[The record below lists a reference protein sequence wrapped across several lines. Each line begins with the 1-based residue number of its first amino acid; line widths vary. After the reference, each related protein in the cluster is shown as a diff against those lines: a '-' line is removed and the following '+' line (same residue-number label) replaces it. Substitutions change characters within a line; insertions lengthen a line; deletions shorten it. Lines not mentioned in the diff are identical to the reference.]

1 MITRGL
7 LDQLLKSG
15 SDLLQGQAGMKS
27 SSQPSGRT
35 DSPLAGL
42 LSGVGGG
49 ALGGSAIGLLMGNK
63 KARKVGKKVATYG
76 GLAALGVI
84 AYKAYGSWQQR
95 TGNNTVSEP
104 QTIDRLPPPQ
114 VEEHSQAILRAV
126 IGAAKA
132 DGHVDDR
139 ERELIEGEINK
150 LTEDRE
156 LQSWFDQELRRPL
169 DPAEIARAAS
179 TPEMAAE
186 MYLASLL
193 MVDEENYM
201 ERAYLDEL
209 ARQLKLDPELKTELE
224 RQAEQSVA

>member
-15 SDLLQGQAGMKS
+15 SDLLQGQAGAKS
-27 SSQPSGRT
+27 STQSAGRS
-35 DSPLAGL
+35 DSPLGGL

-95 TGNNTVSEP
+95 TGNSTAGEP
-104 QTIDRLPPPQ
+104 RTIDRLPPPQ

-156 LQSWFDQELRRPL
+156 LQNWFDQELRRPL
-169 DPAEIARAAS
+169 DPAEIAKAAG

-209 ARQLKLDPELKTELE
+209 ARQLKLDPELKAELE
-224 RQAEQSVA
+224 RQAEQSGA

>member
-1 MITRGL
+1 MITKSL

-15 SDLLQGQAGMKS
+15 SDLLQGQTGPAS
-27 SSQPSGRT
+27 SRQTTGRS
-35 DSPLAGL
+35 DSPLGGL

-49 ALGGSAIGLLMGNK
+49 ALGGTAIGLLMGNK
-63 KARKVGKKVATYG
+63 KGRKVGKKVVTYG

-84 AYKAYGSWQQR
+84 AYKAYGNWQQR
-95 TGNNTVSEP
+95 NGNTSAVEPRTV
-104 QTIDRLPPPQ
+104 DRLPPPQ

-139 ERELIEGEINK
+139 ERELIEGEIIK

-156 LQSWFDQELRRPL
+156 LQSWFDQELRKPL
-169 DPAEIARAAS
+169 DPAEIAKSAG

-224 RQAEQSVA
+224 RQAEQSAA